1 MKACPYCLEEIR
13 DEALKCRYCG
23 SFLKTAR
30 TNRADAEG
38 SDSKRIVYNIDRDV
52 VRFARYAAWCLLGL
66 IVIAVILY
74 LYGFHTGRFPA
85 KPEQVTYT
93 FVIDGELYRFVK
105 VAGAVLAIFVTVGV
119 FLYGFEIKKAAKEAR
134 DSADSTRQA
143 RYDVAGIKEEMQAD
157 QAESER
163 LLQQAEDLIT
173 S

>member
-23 SFLKTAR
+23 SFLDTAR
-30 TNRADAEG
+30 RNQGAAKNND
-38 SDSKRIVYNIDRDV
+38 SDRIVYNIDRDL
-52 VRFARYAAWCLLGL
+52 VRFAKYASWCLAGL
-66 IVIAVILY
+66 VVITVILY

-105 VAGAVLAIFVTVGV
+105 VAGAVLGIFVTVGV

-134 DSADSTRQA
+134 DSADST
-143 RYDVAGIKEEMQAD
+143 
-157 QAESER
+157 
-163 LLQQAEDLIT
+163 
-173 S
+173 